1 MKLLKSSLML
11 VFILIIGCSN
21 APQNSAPSM
30 PSWAMNI
37 PTNEGYLYGVGS
49 SKKQNPQLGRT
60 AAIGLARDEIARSLE
75 VKVSSM
81 FKNFMQESGIGENAQ
96 ALEFTETVTKQVT
109 STTLSGS
116 IVSQVEIM
124 NDGTVWALVELNLDQ
139 VKNAAIDQAKKEEA
153 LFNEFKANQSFDE
166 LMNEIN
172 NMK

>member
-1 MKLLKSSLML
+1 MKILKSSLML
-11 VFILIIGCSN
+11 VFIFIIGCSN
-21 APQNSAPSM
+21 APQSNAPSM
-30 PSWAMNI
+30 PSWAMNV
-37 PTNEGYLYGVGS
+37 PTNEGYIYGVGS

-116 IVSQVEIM
+116 FVSQVEIM

-139 VKNAAIDQAKKEEA
+139 VKNAAIDKAKKEEA
-153 LFNEFKANQSFDE
+153 LFNEFKASQSFDE
-166 LMNEIN
+166 LLNEIN